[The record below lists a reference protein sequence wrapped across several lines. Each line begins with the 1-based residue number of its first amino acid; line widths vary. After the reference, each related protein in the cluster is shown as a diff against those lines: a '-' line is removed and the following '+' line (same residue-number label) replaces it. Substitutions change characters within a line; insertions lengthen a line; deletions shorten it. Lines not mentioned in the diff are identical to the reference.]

1 MHTGNASTSYVVAA
15 PVITA
20 LTETV
25 GTDKTTYI
33 GGQKVYMSA
42 RVMKGSVPVAGVT
55 VSFVTLK
62 PNGTKNTQT
71 GTSDS
76 NGYAR
81 ASYLTSK
88 SSSMR
93 GTYQLTANAASGSQT
108 ATAKTSFSVTR

>member
-1 MHTGNASTSYVVAA
+1 
-15 PVITA
+15 
-20 LTETV
+20 
-25 GTDKTTYI
+25 
-33 GGQKVYMSA
+33 
-42 RVMKGSVPVAGVT
+42 MKGSVPVAGVT

-88 SSSMR
+88 SSSM
-93 GTYQLTANAASGSQT
+93 YP
-108 ATAKTSFSVTR
+108 

>member
-1 MHTGNASTSYVVAA
+1 M
-15 PVITA
+15 TA

-42 RVMKGSVPVAGVT
+42 RVMKGSVAVAGVT

-62 PNGTKNTQT
+62 PNTGTKNTLS

-76 NGYAR
+76 NGYER
-81 ASYLTSK
+81 VHRT
-88 SSSMR
+88 
-93 GTYQLTANAASGSQT
+93 
-108 ATAKTSFSVTR
+108 